1 MNTEI
6 RKVLAAR
13 NLQWLFLAIASIALA
28 FGTSFARPLP
38 YAIVLGVG
46 AAINGLSYL
55 VPARRLDP
63 RLLTV
68 FFGAL
73 LALHITVISL
83 AIGFSGGISSPLYP
97 FVLVMLLVPAATTG
111 AYFTAGASAFAI
123 MAFVL
128 SCTLIAESFGSA
140 SSAFIEITLLAVFP
154 VSMNLILAAYRRR
167 LRDRETFSTLYRI
180 SRSLGESLDL
190 KQVLNRLL
198 GEMDRVF
205 ETDISSV
212 RILDPGTNTFV
223 VKASGGDAEE
233 LQDQQIEIRMGEGFI
248 GWVGKTGE
256 PFIASDISK
265 DPRFATFPRA
275 KKKVASA
282 IAAPIKI
289 SDRTVGVISCASST
303 RTRFDD
309 EDLELLI
316 SVASLS
322 AAAIER
328 ADLYQQLL
336 SRGEAVTESMA
347 DGLVVVDRECTV
359 VMTNRATRDVFS
371 GAPGHGESLERL
383 LKGTAAEWRRVC
395 RDIQNR
401 ILESP
406 DELPPPFTLDLR
418 MIAGKKEGTVLRA
431 RISPVL
437 SQWRKVIG
445 AVILLEDVT
454 DVLRLTGELA
464 LEKAKL
470 EVVLENA
477 VVGVLAVSN
486 EGEVVIANATVFN
499 MLGMTRPWWW
509 LGADLDDAIGEPALV
524 RIIRKVIDGA
534 APVFNETVT
543 LSSGRH
549 IEVSCVPIKELSP
562 SKAGVVAVLHD
573 ITGLRQVE
581 QSRSDFV
588 SMVSHEL
595 RTPLTSIKAYVDT
608 LQRQDVQFE
617 EETRASFISVIS
629 RETERMTRLINDI
642 LDLSRIEAGRL
653 DLRPTFVDLL
663 ALLTS
668 VTARIGPQATGHT
681 IVLDLPDELEP
692 VRAEAAKIE
701 QVMLNLLGNALKY
714 SPPDS
719 EVEVAV
725 KPLKEK
731 AMVSVR
737 DHGIGIPTEQ
747 LPHVFNKYHRA
758 GGAREGGIRGAGLG
772 LFVTK
777 SIVEAHG
784 GRIWAESEE
793 GVGTTMIFTIP
804 FASASAK
811 PLDARETG
819 GEDA

>member
-1 MNTEI
+1 MNTDT
-6 RKVLAAR
+6 RNVLAMR
-13 NLQWLFLAIASIALA
+13 NLQWLFLVVASLALA

-38 YAIVLGVG
+38 YGIVLAVG
-46 AAINGLSYL
+46 AVLNALTYL
-55 VPARRLDP
+55 VKLDRLDSRRL
-63 RLLTV
+63 TA
-68 FFGAL
+68 FFGILVAVQ
-73 LALHITVISL
+73 ITVIAL
-83 AIGFSGGISSPLYP
+83 ATGFSGGMSSPLTP
-97 FVLVMLLVPAATTG
+97 FLLVMLFVPAVTAG
-111 AYFTAGASAFAI
+111 PYFTGFASAYAI
-123 MAFVL
+123 LAL
-128 SCTLIAESFGSA
+128 LLCGTLFSNAFGSA
-140 SSAFIEITLLAVFP
+140 STAFIEIALLAAFP
-154 VSMNLILAAYRRR
+154 MSANLALSNYRRR

-190 KQVLNRLL
+190 RQVLNKLL
-198 GEMDRVF
+198 GEMDHVF
-205 ETDISSV
+205 HTDISSV
-212 RILDPGTNTFV
+212 RILDPGTNSFV

-233 LQDQQIEIRMGEGFI
+233 VAGEQIEIRMGEGFI

-275 KKKVASA
+275 RKKVASA

-289 SDRTVGVISCASST
+289 GERTVGVISCASST
-303 RTRFDD
+303 RKRFGADD
-309 EDLELLI
+309 LDLLI

-336 SRGEAVTESMA
+336 SRGEAVMEGMA
-347 DGLVVVDRECTV
+347 DGLVVVDRDCRV
-359 VMTNRATRDVFS
+359 VMTNRAAREVL
-371 GAPGHGESLERL
+371 GGKPGHGEPLERL
-383 LKGTAAEWRRVC
+383 LKGTAAEWRQVC
-395 RDIQNR
+395 REVQNR
-401 ILESP
+401 IIDHLDDVPES
-406 DELPPPFTLDLR
+406 FTLDLKI
-418 MIAGKKEGTVLRA
+418 IAGKGEGTVLRA
-431 RISPVL
+431 RISPIT

-445 AVILLEDVT
+445 AVLLLEDVT

-486 EGEVVIANATVFN
+486 EGEIIIANATVFN
-499 MLGMTRPWWW
+499 MLAGARPWWW
-509 LGADLDDAIGEPALV
+509 LGSDLEDAIPEPSLT
-524 RIIRKVIDGA
+524 RIIRKVIDEGI
-534 APVFNETVT
+534 PIFNETVV

-562 SKAGVVAVLHD
+562 AKAGVVAVLHD
-573 ITGLRQVE
+573 VTGLHRVE
-581 QSRSDFV
+581 QARSDFV

-608 LQRQDVQFE
+608 LQRQDVRFD

-653 DLRPTFVDLL
+653 DLKPTFVDLL
-663 ALLTS
+663 ELVSA
-668 VTARIGPQATGHT
+668 VVARIESQAAGHSV
-681 IVLDLPDELEP
+681 VLDLPDSMEP
-692 VRAEAAKIE
+692 VRAEASKIE

-714 SPPDS
+714 SPPGS
-719 EVEVAV
+719 EVAISVRR
-725 KPLKEK
+725 LKEK
-731 AMVSVR
+731 AMVSVT
-737 DHGIGIPTEQ
+737 DHGIGIAREQ
-747 LPHVFNKYHRA
+747 LPHVFDKYHRA
-758 GGAREGGIRGAGLG
+758 GSAGGGGIRGAGLG

-793 GVGTTMIFTIP
+793 GAGTTVIFTIP
-804 FASASAK
+804 LASTGGQPGDS
-811 PLDARETG
+811 RETENDG
-819 GEDA
+819 A